1 MEVPPQSL
9 HWLLCRPCS
18 QKEVPPHALHFL
30 LSRPCS
36 QMEVPPHALQVLL
49 RLLSG
54 GDLEPRAVCVYYC
67 STYCKAVREGGG
79 GGMCYER
86 LRAEAEHR
94 VKKKNT
100 FLNTVSF
107 VKPSRTGSFTQ
118 TCSLC
123 GVLFATR
130 SAAQAACSPAS
141 AARAP
146 GQLLG
151 LWAGAGMGSGGCVAQ
166 RLTRLTRT
174 WYLQV
179 LQQGVRGGSRRARSQ
194 RAVRSHLPTAGSV

>member
-1 MEVPPQSL
+1 M
-9 HWLLCRPCS
+9 
-18 QKEVPPHALHFL
+18 
-30 LSRPCS
+30 
-36 QMEVPPHALQVLL
+36 
-49 RLLSG
+49 G
-54 GDLEPRAVCVYYC
+54 IEPKTPGVCACVCVCVCVGLPEHLFFCVCVCLLLQYLLQSC
-67 STYCKAVREGGG
+67 SRGGG
-79 GGMCYER
+79 GGHVLRETTSRGRCVLVCPSRTNER
-86 LRAEAEHR
+86 GGGGVCVCLCVCVYCVFIGEKE
-94 VKKKNT
+94 NT